1 MKPEPAPSR
10 PRTGRGV
17 KLALV
22 LSLALN
28 LLIVGALA
36 GGAMRARM
44 QPDAA
49 PRADLR
55 AMWMALP
62 DQTRADLR
70 AGFSTARGDR
80 QTDGDRAARH
90 ARRIE
95 QNARLAAALRAE
107 EFDSTAFVDLLRTE
121 TRQRESR
128 IEAMQAALGEALGNM
143 DAVERA
149 AVAARFEAATARQ
162 RAR

>member
-1 MKPEPAPSR
+1 MTPESIPPRS
-10 PRTGRGV
+10 RTGRGV

-28 LLIVGALA
+28 ILVVGALA

-44 QPDAA
+44 QPDAT

-70 AGFSTARGDR
+70 NELAGERGDR
-80 QTDGDRAARH
+80 QAGGDRAARQTLRAEH
-90 ARRIE
+90 
-95 QNARLAAALRAE
+95 NARLVSALRAE
-107 EFDSTAFVDLLRTE
+107 AFDAAAFVDLLRAE
-121 TRQRESR
+121 TRQREDR
-128 IEAMQAALGEALGNM
+128 IAAMHAALARALEDM
-143 DAVERA
+143 DAGQRA
-149 AVAARFEAATARQ
+149 EIAARLEAASARQ
-162 RAR
+162 RGR